1 MCNPLSGLPVAF
13 VWWSTMFML
22 EGGPRQGQLVDELPL
37 GYVAITGDD
46 SAARVIIFDDFMA
59 RKARWV
65 DSAKS

>member
-1 MCNPLSGLPVAF
+1 
-13 VWWSTMFML
+13 ML